1 VNKNKL
7 LKLKIAKLVEVLEKK
22 AADKQQ
28 NQAAIWIQ
36 KYFRSYAAQ
45 KHFKNVCHLRILA
58 AEVRLRNYFSNS
70 LLFRLSRSSGIV
82 IIQI

>member
-28 NQAAIWIQ
+28 NQAAI
-36 KYFRSYAAQ
+36 
-45 KHFKNVCHLRILA
+45 
-58 AEVRLRNYFSNS
+58 
-70 LLFRLSRSSGIV
+70 
-82 IIQI
+82 